1 MLEIVWLKNNVGSPK
16 QLVDQ
21 LVFNMPL
28 VMVRGCG
35 NFLQG
40 KKEGLHLNFRA
51 WSGWSFKE
59 QVTMWFWM
67 NSDKHYLVGLQ
78 KDAIEK
84 DLLFVGLELLFQVLT
99 GNEFVSSHWCDI

>member
-1 MLEIVWLKNNVGSPK
+1 
-16 QLVDQ
+16 
-21 LVFNMPL
+21 
-28 VMVRGCG
+28 
-35 NFLQG
+35 
-40 KKEGLHLNFRA
+40 
-51 WSGWSFKE
+51 
-59 QVTMWFWM
+59 M